1 MAHCA
6 CKRKKLHIVPV
17 IEKMAHC
24 ACKRK
29 KGHIF
34 TLTMD
39 LRDTSLGKVYWVPS
53 VHYSSVN
60 QMYSTSTF
68 DYLGICLLAK
78 QLLQEQL

>member
-1 MAHCA
+1 MPGLDVTSGLYTAGITNVTYVQST
-6 CKRKKLHIVPV
+6 KRV

-39 LRDTSLGKVYWVPS
+39 LRDTSLGKVY
-53 VHYSSVN
+53 
-60 QMYSTSTF
+60 
-68 DYLGICLLAK
+68 
-78 QLLQEQL
+78 

>member
-1 MAHCA
+1 MPGLDVTSGLYTAGITNVTYVQSTKRVIEKMAHCA

-39 LRDTSLGKVYWVPS
+39 LRDTSLGKVY
-53 VHYSSVN
+53 
-60 QMYSTSTF
+60 
-68 DYLGICLLAK
+68 
-78 QLLQEQL
+78 